1 MLGDLH
7 PDKAL
12 LKRFSIF
19 RAEVLVRIQDALLSE
34 LTLQLDPINSWGGSI
49 AGLSDWTSGS
59 KG

>member
-12 LKRFSIF
+12 IKRFSIF
-19 RAEVLVRIQDALLSE
+19 RAEALLRIPDALLIE
-34 LTLQLDPINSWGGSI
+34 LALQLDPINSWGGSI
-49 AGLSDWTSGS
+49 ASLTAWTSGS